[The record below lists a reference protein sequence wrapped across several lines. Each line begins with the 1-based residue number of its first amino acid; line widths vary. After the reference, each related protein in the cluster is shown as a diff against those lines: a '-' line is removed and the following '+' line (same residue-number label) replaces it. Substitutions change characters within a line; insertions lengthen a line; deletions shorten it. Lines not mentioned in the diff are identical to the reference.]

1 MAEDATGTVLVVHV
15 PPAGAD
21 PFEVT
26 VPCTHGLSVLG
37 AVRVSGLAACHPEID
52 LAQVRYG
59 VWGKLREADAP
70 VAPGD
75 RVEVYRP
82 LSADPKAS
90 RSLRAKK
97 RALK

>member
-1 MAEDATGTVLVVHV
+1 MAEDAAGAVLVVHV
-15 PPAGAD
+15 PLAGAT
-21 PFEVT
+21 PFEAT
-26 VPCTHGLSVLG
+26 VPCTPGLSVLG
-37 AVRVSGLAACHPEID
+37 AVRASGLAACYPEID
-52 LAQVRYG
+52 LGRVRCG
-59 VWGKLREADAP
+59 VWGKPREADAL

-82 LSADPKAS
+82 LTADPKAS